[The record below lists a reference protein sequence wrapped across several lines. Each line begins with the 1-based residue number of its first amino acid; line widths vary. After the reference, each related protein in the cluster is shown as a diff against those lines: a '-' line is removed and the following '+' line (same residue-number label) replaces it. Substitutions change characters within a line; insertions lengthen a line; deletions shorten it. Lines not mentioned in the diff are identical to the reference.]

1 MSEKKYRIKIRINNV
16 KVNYRIPKNRFKKKK
31 KEKEKMIGKS
41 KTGRALAWYRGGPG
55 FKLRQGR
62 ESAFQHLN
70 SKNKPDL

>member
-1 MSEKKYRIKIRINNV
+1 MSEKKYRIKCRINNV